1 MLKNDFFY
9 IQSLS
14 DDNGLISA
22 VIEFNPSHKIF
33 DGHFPGQPVVPGV
46 CMMQAIKEIVETA
59 RGGNLFLQ
67 KADIVKFLSVIVP
80 KKNDAINAEIK
91 YSGIEGDLLNFEA
104 RLFKN
109 DVIYLKFKGKF
120 ENEKPNLKI

>member
-9 IQSLS
+9 IQSLT
-14 DDNGLISA
+14 DHHGLISA

-59 RGGNLFLQ
+59 RGASFFLQ
-67 KADIVKFLSVIVP
+67 KADFVKFLSVIVP
-80 KKNDAINAEIK
+80 KKNDPIHAEIK
-91 YSGIEGDLLNFEA
+91 YADKDGDLLNFEA
-104 RLFKN
+104 RLFKE
-109 DVIYLKFKGKF
+109 DVIYLKFKG
-120 ENEKPNLKI
+120 ELKI

>member
-14 DDNGLISA
+14 DDQGLISA
-22 VIEFNPSHKIF
+22 VVRFDPSHKIF

-46 CMMQAIKEIVETA
+46 CMMQTIKEIVETA
-59 RGGNLFLQ
+59 RDGSFFLQ

-80 KKNDAINAEIK
+80 NKNDAIQAEIK
-91 YSGIEGDLLNFEA
+91 YTGAEGEMLKFEA
-104 RLFKN
+104 RLFKD
-109 DVIYLKFKGKF
+109 DVIYLKFKGEFAKQ
-120 ENEKPNLKI
+120 I